1 VDPLSASRTPLS
13 VAILQESV
21 EEYRIRFFGVL
32 YHLLAKQR
40 IEMTLW
46 VHEAGIPA
54 KYRDLPYLRPLCCL
68 GKGRLQWARMPL
80 EVKMADLLI
89 QPQQVRHLSFLAC
102 LLWRRATGR
111 LNAFWGHGRCFDP
124 DFDQRWSEKAKRWF
138 STRVDWW
145 FAYNNLSAR
154 IIEDLGFPKE
164 RITSVMNATDTV
176 ELRTRL
182 AEVKADGLDHWRHKL
197 GIGPGPV
204 GVFTGRL
211 YVNKRVEFTLEAAM
225 AIRERIPTFE
235 MIFIGDGEDRKLV
248 EAAVADHPWIHYPG
262 PLQNADKV
270 PYWAI
275 ADVLINPGVVGLVI
289 NDAMA
294 LGLPTLTT
302 DYPKH
307 SPEIDYLE
315 DGVNGLITSPWTG
328 TKPFVDATV
337 DLLNNPDR
345 LAAMKRA
352 AWTKGY
358 SFSAETMASTFAKG
372 IAAALASSN

>member
-1 VDPLSASRTPLS
+1 MDPLSASRTPLS

-32 YHLLAKQR
+32 YHLLAEQR

-154 IIEDLGFPKE
+154 IIEDLGFSKE

-176 ELRTRL
+176 ELRARL

-294 LGLPTLTT
+294 LGLPTITT

-315 DGVNGLITSPWTG
+315 DGVNGFVTSPWTE

-337 DLLNNPDR
+337 GLLSNPDR

-352 AWTKGY
+352 AWTKGD

>member
-1 VDPLSASRTPLS
+1 MFNDSIKT

-21 EEYRIRFFGVL
+21 ETYRVRFLDALHESLRASG
-32 YHLLAKQR
+32 

-46 VHEAGIPA
+46 VHESGIPETFR
-54 KYRDLPYLRPLCCL
+54 KLPYLRSIPCY
-68 GKGRLQWARMPL
+68 GRGRLKWARLP
-80 EVKMADLLI
+80 EEASRADLLI

-102 LLWRRATGR
+102 LLRRRATGR

-154 IIEDLGFPKE
+154 IVEDLGFPKE
-164 RITSVMNATDTV
+164 RITSVMNSTDTV

-307 SPEIDYLE
+307 SPEIDYLR
-315 DGVNGLITSPWTG
+315 DGVNGIITHPWIDKTH
-328 TKPFVDATV
+328 FAEAVIQLLQHDA
-337 DLLNNPDR
+337 LLD
-345 LAAMKRA
+345 AMKSA
-352 AWTKGY
+352 AYEDGNR
-358 SFSAETMASTFAKG
+358 FSSETMAENFAQG
-372 IAAALASSN
+372 IISALSL